1 MVEYTKLTESE
12 IVNLK
17 KVFKDNYNNTSEM
30 IADKNGRKKGGGKG
44 GAINHSS
51 SSNSTVNNI
60 ILVTTTSNNN
70 IVHIIIIIIIWVN
83 YTIISCN
90 TCRIKI
96 VLSSDRLLP

>member
-51 SSNSTVNNI
+51 S
-60 ILVTTTSNNN
+60 ILVN
-70 IVHIIIIIIIWVN
+70 
-83 YTIISCN
+83 CN
-90 TCRIKI
+90 EKHKTQFTKKP
-96 VLSSDRLLP
+96 SSKRVQKKLREQKN